1 MHFCI
6 LVLMHLAALSDL
18 HKKQYVVLVLMYIVY
33 IGTNV
38 YNIVNK

>member
-1 MHFCI
+1 
-6 LVLMHLAALSDL
+6 MHLAALSDL
-18 HKKQYVVLVLMYIVY
+18 HKKQYAILVLMYIAY